1 MSTIGKAAVL
11 SLAAVLLIP
20 SAAKA
25 QPQAEAEPVVL
36 LVQRPQAQEVRTI
49 TVLQDGEAAQMELD
63 TYLTQVVL
71 SELPASFAP
80 AAMQAQAV
88 AARTFACRQQLRGK
102 HPDADVCTESACCQA
117 CLSEEQLRARLGD
130 GFEAAWDKASA
141 AVQATEGE
149 VLTYDGALIDSV
161 AEFQKEDIAP
171 ILATARKGAELMRNM
186 SAGERAVSTTNRNF
200 VGRMGHVKSEV
211 VLASPAVAAASAVAG
226 CLADPAELMKGV

>member
-49 TVLQDGEAAQMELD
+49 TVLQDGEAAQLALD

-117 CLSEEQLRARLGD
+117 CLSEEQLRAPRRRLRSCVGQGVRRRAGD
-130 GFEAAWDKASA
+130 RG
-141 AVQATEGE
+141 
-149 VLTYDGALIDSV
+149 
-161 AEFQKEDIAP
+161 
-171 ILATARKGAELMRNM
+171 
-186 SAGERAVSTTNRNF
+186 
-200 VGRMGHVKSEV
+200 
-211 VLASPAVAAASAVAG
+211 
-226 CLADPAELMKGV
+226 

>member
-49 TVLQDGEAAQMELD
+49 TVLQDGEAAQLALD

-80 AAMQAQAV
+80 AAMQA
-88 AARTFACRQQLRGK
+88 G
-102 HPDADVCTESACCQA
+102 
-117 CLSEEQLRARLGD
+117 
-130 GFEAAWDKASA
+130 
-141 AVQATEGE
+141 
-149 VLTYDGALIDSV
+149 
-161 AEFQKEDIAP
+161 
-171 ILATARKGAELMRNM
+171 M
-186 SAGERAVSTTNRNF
+186 SAPDSRLWRNPAMKLSPAPMVSTT
-200 VGRMGHVKSEV
+200 
-211 VLASPAVAAASAVAG
+211 
-226 CLADPAELMKGV
+226 